1 VTCHGNP
8 ARTTWMKPSLDQ
20 PANTFPDW
28 LPKLADREID
38 VAFTGCV
45 DINIIRSSQRNTG
58 RYSRIARDA

>member
-1 VTCHGNP
+1 
-8 ARTTWMKPSLDQ
+8 MKPSLDQ